1 MSHTDDTEITLT
13 ASELEEITRANDSGK
28 RPAVFVH
35 GLWLLDSSWDRWAAY
50 FEAAGYAA
58 VTPGWPDDPATV
70 AEAREHPETFAGK
83 SVGDVAAYQQAVI
96 EKLNVKPVV
105 IGHSF
110 GGLLVQILA
119 GRGLSAATV
128 AIDPA
133 PSRGVLP
140 LPPAALKSS
149 SAVLGNPANRHRAV
163 TLTFD
168 QFRYGFANAV
178 SEEEAQELY
187 EAFHVAGSGIPI
199 FQAAFANLNPGTE
212 AKADK
217 KNPERGPMLIISG
230 EKDHQ
235 VPYAIARATYKKQSK
250 NKENVTEFQEIK
262 NRGHSLTIDSGWQE
276 VAQAALDF
284 TSRFAK

>member
-1 MSHTDDTEITLT
+1 MADTQDITLT
-13 ASELEEITRANDSGK
+13 ESELDEIRRANESGK
-28 RPAVFVH
+28 TPVVLVH
-35 GLWLLDSSWDRWAAY
+35 GLWLLDSSWDRWAEF
-50 FEAAGYAA
+50 FEEAGYAA
-58 VTPGWPDDPATV
+58 VTPGWPDDPGTV
-70 AEAREHPETFAGK
+70 AEAREHPEQFAGK
-83 SVGDVAAYQQAVI
+83 GVGDVAAYQQAVI
-96 EKLNVKPVV
+96 ERLTVKPVV

-149 SAVLGNPANRHRAV
+149 AAVLGNPANRRKAV

-168 QFRYGFANAV
+168 QFRFGFANAV
-178 SEEEAQELY
+178 SEEEAHELY
-187 EAFHVAGSGIPI
+187 DTYHVAGSGVPV
-199 FQAAFANLNPGTE
+199 FQAAFANINPGTE
-212 AKADK
+212 LKADK
-217 KNPERGPMLIISG
+217 KNPDRGPMLIISG

-235 VPYAIARATYKKQSK
+235 VPHAIANATFKKQRK
-250 NKENVTEFQEIK
+250 NAENVTEFKEIE

-276 VAQAALDF
+276 VAQVSLDF
-284 TSRFAK
+284 VSRFAK